1 MLRGKT
7 GDDRIFMG
15 DDSFVLAE
23 GGDGTDTVAVDFA
36 LDLTNGSDDALSGIE
51 SLDLGGNSAAAM
63 ILGVDDV
70 VAATSVTNALT
81 ETENTLVIR
90 GGAEGAVT
98 VVGEEWEISSDQIDT
113 DGDLIEESYTVY
125 SDATSGATVFVE
137 SLAVAA

>member
-1 MLRGKT
+1 MT
-7 GDDRIFMG
+7 
-15 DDSFVLAE
+15 
-23 GGDGTDTVAVDFA
+23 
-36 LDLTNGSDDALSGIE
+36 
-51 SLDLGGNSAAAM
+51 
-63 ILGVDDV
+63 LGVGGV
-70 VAATSVTNALT
+70 LAATSGTNAQT

-125 SDATSGATVFVE
+125 SDTTSGATVFVE